1 MATISA
7 KEYIQNVL
15 IAEIGLLKKDHPYF
29 AFFLI
34 AAGIEFL
41 GKAILNIP
49 WHDKHNPPYAF
60 KTAINKLPGLRL
72 YTPIDSILYKDLR
85 CGLLHA
91 NLPGKEILL
100 GSGASV
106 ESLNE
111 RPIQLFIENFYEN
124 FVEAC
129 NCVIKK
135 IDNGDIKPPNFMN
148 IQIQSNKTEQ
158 NNTIMLSGCSP
169 NNRKIKL

>member
-15 IAEIGLLKKDHPYF
+15 IAEIGSLRKSHPYF

-41 GKAILNIP
+41 GKLILKIP

-60 KTAINKLPGLRL
+60 KTAINKLPGLNK
-72 YTPIDSILYKDLR
+72 YVSIDNILYKDLR

-100 GSGASV
+100 GNGTSV
-106 ESLNE
+106 ECLNE
-111 RPIQLFIENFYEN
+111 RPIQLFIENFYKN
-124 FVEAC
+124 FVDAC
-129 NCVIKK
+129 NSVIEK

-158 NNTIMLSGCSP
+158 NDIIMLSGCSP
-169 NNRKIKL
+169 NNI